1 MLSHGD
7 EDHFLLLKKD
17 EQKVLRKY
25 VKIDTNKKLLLKQQ
39 TELQKHKLGK
49 KLTIGLM

>member
-1 MLSHGD
+1 MVMKSFFAF
-7 EDHFLLLKKD
+7 EKK
-17 EQKVLRKY
+17 QKVLRKY

>member
-1 MLSHGD
+1 MVMKSFFAF
-7 EDHFLLLKKD
+7 EKKD
-17 EQKVLRKY
+17 KQKVLRKY
-25 VKIDTNKKLLLKQQ
+25 VKIDTNKKLRLKQQ